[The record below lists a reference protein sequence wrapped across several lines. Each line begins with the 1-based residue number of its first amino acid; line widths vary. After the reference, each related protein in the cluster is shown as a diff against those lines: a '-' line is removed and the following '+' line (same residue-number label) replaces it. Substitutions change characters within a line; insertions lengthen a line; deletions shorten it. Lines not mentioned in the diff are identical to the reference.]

1 MKTNLRVAIIAVI
14 LLTAWTNKEAAV
26 ISSSVDNFD
35 TTSLPYPP
43 GTTSKVL
50 FKPCPPCCPG
60 SSTNWPDI
68 LVSDNFWG
76 KSIDGKKHE
85 LKNINNPALARFLDP
100 EIAILEAGTDLVSAV
115 NSPAPVL
122 IAETRSDQQ
131 RDPVSTG
138 AVIK

>member
-1 MKTNLRVAIIAVI
+1 MKKNLCASIIALVMF
-14 LLTAWTNKEAAV
+14 TAWTNKEAAV
-26 ISSSVDNFD
+26 ISSSQVDVD

-43 GTTSKVL
+43 GTTSMIL

-76 KSIDGKKHE
+76 KSIDGKKNE

-100 EIAILEAGTDLVSAV
+100 EIAILERGTDLVSAV
-115 NSPAPVL
+115 NSPAPLLLPV
-122 IAETRSDQQ
+122 TRNDQQ
-131 RDPVSTG
+131 DADMSR
-138 AVIK
+138 

>member
-1 MKTNLRVAIIAVI
+1 MKTNLPMPIIAVV

-43 GTTSKVL
+43 GTTSKIL

-68 LVSDNFWG
+68 LVSDNFWS

-100 EIAILEAGTDLVSAV
+100 EIAVLEGGTDLVSAV
-115 NSPAPVL
+115 NSPAPFL
-122 IAETRSDQQ
+122 IAVTRSEQQ
-131 RDPVSTG
+131 RDPVST
-138 AVIK
+138 APVIK

>member
-1 MKTNLRVAIIAVI
+1 MKKNLRIPIIALVMF
-14 LLTAWTNKEAAV
+14 TAWTNKNTEV
-26 ISSSVDNFD
+26 ISSAQIANVGKTSLRYPMD
-35 TTSLPYPP
+35 TTS
-43 GTTSKVL
+43 KIL

-100 EIAILEAGTDLVSAV
+100 EIAILERGTDLVSAV
-115 NSPAPVL
+115 NSPAPLLVPV
-122 IAETRSDQQ
+122 TRNDQQ
-131 RDPVSTG
+131 DAAISR
-138 AVIK
+138 